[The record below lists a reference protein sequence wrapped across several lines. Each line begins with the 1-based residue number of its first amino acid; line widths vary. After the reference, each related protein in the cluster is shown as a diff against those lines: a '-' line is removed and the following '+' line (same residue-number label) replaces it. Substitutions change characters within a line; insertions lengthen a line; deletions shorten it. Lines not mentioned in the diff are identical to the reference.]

1 MLNEAE
7 PSLKDKVIFFEI
19 DLVDLVTPVRFWH
32 AKMERPGDP
41 IERTSIG

>member
-1 MLNEAE
+1 MVLPLIIRAE
-7 PSLKDKVIFFEI
+7 PVIFLEI
-19 DLVDLVTPVRFWH
+19 YLVDLAAPVRFWH